1 MKKNLLAVLLPVVA
15 GVALSGTGFGLWVF
29 NKDVDSKTIG
39 ASMELQPAININN
52 DMTVTLKVDNS
63 VEADSR
69 EHTKMIFDE
78 DYKTTGSWTVTL
90 SVSITY
96 EQLTGEL
103 AKYDTNTNG
112 YQYSEPTYS
121 DQGELSTKLGRYK
134 ITVAN
139 TISNTTTVA
148 KPLSSYV
155 KLDDSTASPLSY
167 SLNKF
172 DSSEA
177 SSGVVTLSHD
187 YVFKFVPNDAYN
199 SISTASDYAG
209 LKTAVSSGKITF
221 TASFEEVPHSA

>member
-29 NKDVDSKTIG
+29 KENVDAKSIG

-52 DMTVTLKVDNS
+52 DMSVTLSVTNS
-63 VEADSR
+63 VPADSE

-78 DYKTTGSWTVTL
+78 DYKDSGFWEVTL

-96 EQLTGEL
+96 EKLTGEL
-103 AKYDTNTNG
+103 AKYDTNTNPNG

-155 KLDDSTASPLSY
+155 KLDDSTASPLSCN
-167 SLNKF
+167 LKDF
-172 DSSEA
+172 TSSE
-177 SSGVVTLSHD
+177 SVSGIVTLSHN
-187 YVFKFVPNDAYN
+187 YKFKFVPNTDYN
-199 SISTASDYAG
+199 NISSKTDYEK
-209 LKTAVSSGKITF
+209 LKAAVTSGQITF
-221 TASFEEVPHSA
+221 TATFENA

>member
-63 VEADSR
+63 VEADSG

-78 DYKTTGSWTVTL
+78 EYQNSGYWEVTL

-96 EQLTGEL
+96 EQLVGEL
-103 AKYDTNTNG
+103 AKYDNG

-139 TISNTTTVA
+139 TICNTTTVS

-155 KLDDSTASPLSY
+155 KLDDSTASPLSCN
-167 SLNKF
+167 LKDF
-172 DSSEA
+172 TSSEPK
-177 SSGVVTLSHD
+177 SGIVTLSHD
-187 YVFKFVPNDAYN
+187 YKFKFVPNTDYN
-199 SISTASDYAG
+199 NISSKTDYEK
-209 LKTAVSSGKITF
+209 LKAAVSSGQITF
-221 TASFEEVPHSA
+221 TATFGNA